1 MCPAPPVSTHTPLQ
15 LPAEAASSF
24 WPAPTQG
31 TLIRVRHLNHRLTT
45 GTGYHSGRHTPCAV
59 IPVHHNIT
67 HVGRTTMRPSL
78 PGMSEAPAPAQSPVR
93 HHAPLSIIRI
103 QKR

>member
-24 WPAPTQG
+24 WLVPNQG

-59 IPVHHNIT
+59 IPVLHYSS
-67 HVGRTTMRPSL
+67 HVGRTTLRPKPARHVRSSRS
-78 PGMSEAPAPAQSPVR
+78 GIVSGAPPRADFD
-93 HHAPLSIIRI
+93 
-103 QKR
+103 